1 MTNNISNIYPKPSS
15 GVVDERL
22 AVSSTVVTLAAS
34 GWDVTNTKQVLW
46 DVQTNDIMVTF
57 DGSDPSASN
66 GHRLYVGQS
75 GTWSLQLAK
84 AARFIRQ
91 SADAVFQATPT
102 TV

>member
-1 MTNNISNIYPKPSS
+1 MTDNISNIYPKPST
-15 GVVDERL
+15 GVLDERL
-22 AVSSTVVTLAAS
+22 AVSSVVVTLAAS
-34 GWDVTNTKQVLW
+34 GWDVKNTKQVLW
-46 DVQTNDIMVTF
+46 DVQTGDIFATF

-84 AARFIRQ
+84 AARFIR
-91 SADAVFQATPT
+91 ATVDAVIQASPT